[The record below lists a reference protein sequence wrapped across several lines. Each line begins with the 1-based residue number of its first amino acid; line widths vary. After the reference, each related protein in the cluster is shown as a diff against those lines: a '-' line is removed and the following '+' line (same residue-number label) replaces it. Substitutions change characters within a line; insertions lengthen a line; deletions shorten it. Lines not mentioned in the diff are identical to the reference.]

1 MWHCSSDVDATREL
15 KYKGFAKEFAYHAM
29 STTFVGADRAQC
41 TCVTVGNAGL
51 WELLEITEEI

>member
-1 MWHCSSDVDATREL
+1 MDATREL